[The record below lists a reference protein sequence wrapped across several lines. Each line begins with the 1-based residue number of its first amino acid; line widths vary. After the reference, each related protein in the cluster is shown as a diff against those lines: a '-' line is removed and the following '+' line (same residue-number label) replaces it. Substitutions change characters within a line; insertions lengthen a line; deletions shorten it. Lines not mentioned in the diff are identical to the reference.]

1 MKMKVM
7 TLWKKPIAS
16 ETSNIPEHLQHLNK
30 NLLAKIRAKTEEKK
44 ILEGRYDKQH
54 SKLQQQWES
63 LPYLLNLIRGVYLAE
78 KKSAIP
84 WEKLIPQL
92 KKKHK
97 NGLIDENDLQ
107 LQLDLLN
114 GLTTKFFQ
122 VKQSRTMKIAKIDL
136 KIDMNSVRNEI
147 NRQIEFLAHK
157 SN

>member
-1 MKMKVM
+1 VQK
-7 TLWKKPIAS
+7 LKK
-16 ETSNIPEHLQHLNK
+16 
-30 NLLAKIRAKTEEKK
+30 KK

-97 NGLIDENDLQ
+97 NGLIDETDIQ
-107 LQLDLLN
+107 LQLDLLS

-147 NRQIEFLAHK
+147 NRQIEFLAQK